1 MNDIITDRKAHAGRP
16 SRLNGRRIVLLA
28 IATCV
33 LAVGCITPTD
43 PRLDDSST
51 VEAPAL
57 AAAAQTIVR

>member
-1 MNDIITDRKAHAGRP
+1 MNNVTTDRTAHAGRP

-43 PRLDDSST
+43 PRLDDSSR
-51 VEAPAL
+51 VEAPVR
-57 AAAAQTIVR
+57 AAVAATNAN